1 MIGPLVLR
9 SCARRV
15 LPGFGHILAF
25 ALAPSCAALGDDL
38 KPRGPNFHQRHCDSP
53 TCAMSLLSWL
63 AAFFM
68 NSGIGKQNK
77 KKKTSSEFPKFAK
90 LEHHESY
97 SDLWGSSI
105 QTRVIQRN
113 PSWSVDKFT
122 EFPNASANLV
132 FWVIECFWYVGCL
145 LDIWNLKR
153 FNEWHSSDRLRL
165 NIKTSRTAF
174 RVLDAKGLCKLLL
187 EHQNCTAKGWP
198 MSKELK
204 GKGRRDPLGS
214 AIFALQTKATQ
225 NVHYCH
231 ILNYLNR
238 HEKLASARNGLGVS

>member
-77 KKKTSSEFPKFAK
+77 KKKPQVNFPN
-90 LEHHESY
+90 L
-97 SDLWGSSI
+97 
-105 QTRVIQRN
+105 
-113 PSWSVDKFT
+113 PSWSTMKVTAISGEARYKPGWFRET
-122 EFPNASANLV
+122 QV
-132 FWVIECFWYVGCL
+132 
-145 LDIWNLKR
+145 
-153 FNEWHSSDRLRL
+153 DRLTNLPNSQMLQQTLFFELL
-165 NIKTSRTAF
+165 NVSGM
-174 RVLDAKGLCKLLL
+174 LDVYWIYG
-187 EHQNCTAKGWP
+187 
-198 MSKELK
+198 
-204 GKGRRDPLGS
+204 
-214 AIFALQTKATQ
+214 I
-225 NVHYCH
+225 
-231 ILNYLNR
+231 
-238 HEKLASARNGLGVS
+238 

>member
-1 MIGPLVLR
+1 M
-9 SCARRV
+9 
-15 LPGFGHILAF
+15 
-25 ALAPSCAALGDDL
+25 
-38 KPRGPNFHQRHCDSP
+38 
-53 TCAMSLLSWL
+53 
-63 AAFFM
+63 
-68 NSGIGKQNK
+68 
-77 KKKTSSEFPKFAK
+77 
-90 LEHHESY
+90 
-97 SDLWGSSI
+97 
-105 QTRVIQRN
+105 IQRN
-113 PSWSVDKFT
+113 MLIGWQVYPGVPKCFSKPCSLSYWMFLVCWMSIGYM
-122 EFPNASANLV
+122 NLR
-132 FWVIECFWYVGCL
+132 
-145 LDIWNLKR
+145 R

-174 RVLDAKGLCKLLL
+174 RVLVAKGLCKLLL

-214 AIFALQTKATQ
+214 AIFALQTKATR